1 MAFYAVNEIFVDL
14 LISPTCACNVACVG
28 KVVQLQ
34 AHEDIGINDID
45 LNDINDIGINDIR

>member
-45 LNDINDIGINDIR
+45 LNDIGINDIR